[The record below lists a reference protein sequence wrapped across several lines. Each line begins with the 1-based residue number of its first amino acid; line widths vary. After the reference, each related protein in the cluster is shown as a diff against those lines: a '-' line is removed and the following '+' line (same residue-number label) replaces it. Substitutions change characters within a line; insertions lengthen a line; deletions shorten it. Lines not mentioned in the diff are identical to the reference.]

1 MLTTSL
7 LSLATLAIFAAGLQL
22 LRSMHH
28 PLTVSLAHPGEAHQ
42 RLSERELMIRKT
54 AARERHLLARNC
66 APQISDFT
74 ARRKAKRDLAR
85 RNFEPRAPS
94 LTATAA
100 DPHYTELQNTT
111 CVTAPEVT
119 EGPYYINNELVRQ
132 DLTEDQS
139 GIQLVL
145 DIGVLD
151 TTTCEPLSNAFVE
164 IWAANATGVYG
175 SYGAMSGGPPV
186 ERRQGPGGPGGG
198 AGGGSQVMA
207 RNETFLRGGLAT
219 DEAGIYPGYYT
230 GRTAHI
236 HTMVHLNW
244 ETSANGTL
252 VSHAGSLVHIGQ
264 FFFDEDWNDQIY
276 AIDPYTTTTQSR
288 TYNEEDSILQE
299 ENSDGNSA
307 YVGDLSGGLLGYITV
322 GVDSTASYTIM
333 NTNYL
338 NSTGA

>member
-7 LSLATLAIFAAGLQL
+7 LSLATLAIFAAGLCTF
-22 LRSMHH
+22 SAA
-28 PLTVSLAHPGEAHQ
+28 AH
-42 RLSERELMIRKT
+42 K
-54 AARERHLLARNC
+54 RHLLAGNC
-66 APQISDFT
+66 APQISNFT

-94 LTATAA
+94 LTVTAA

-164 IWAANATGVYG
+164 IWAANATGFYG
-175 SYGAMSGGPPV
+175 SYGTMSGGPPV

-219 DEAGIYPGYYT
+219 DDAGITELITIYPGYYT

-244 ETSANGTL
+244 ESSANGTL

-288 TYNEEDSILQE
+288 TYNEQDSILQE
-299 ENSDGNSA
+299 ENSNGNSA
-307 YVGDLSGGLLGYITV
+307 YVGLELLGSDLSNGLLGYITV
-322 GVDSTASYTIM
+322 GVNSTASYTIM

>member
-1 MLTTSL
+1 MLATSL
-7 LSLATLAIFAAGLQL
+7 LSLATLAIFAA
-22 LRSMHH
+22 
-28 PLTVSLAHPGEAHQ
+28 AHPGEVHQ
-42 RLSERELMIRKT
+42 RLSERELMIRK
-54 AARERHLLARNC
+54 AAAHERHLLARNC

-100 DPHYTELQNTT
+100 DPYYTALQNTT

-164 IWAANATGVYG
+164 IWAANATGFYG

-219 DEAGIYPGYYT
+219 DDAGITELITIYPGYYT

-299 ENSDGNSA
+299 ENSNGNSA
-307 YVGDLSGGLLGYITV
+307 YVGLELLGSDLSGGLLGYITV

>member
-1 MLTTSL
+1 MLATSL
-7 LSLATLAIFAAGLQL
+7 LSLATLAIFAA
-22 LRSMHH
+22 
-28 PLTVSLAHPGEAHQ
+28 AHPGEVHQ
-42 RLSERELMIRKT
+42 RLSERELMFRK
-54 AARERHLLARNC
+54 AAAHKRHLLARNC

-94 LTATAA
+94 LTVTAA
-100 DPHYTELQNTT
+100 NPHYTELQNTT

-164 IWAANATGVYG
+164 IWAANATGFYG
-175 SYGAMSGGPPV
+175 SYGSTSGGPPV
-186 ERRQGPGGPGGG
+186 ERRQGPGSPVGG

-219 DEAGIYPGYYT
+219 DDAGITELITIYPGYYT

-244 ETSANGTL
+244 ESSENGTL
-252 VSHAGSLVHIGQ
+252 ISHAGSLVHIGQ

-276 AIDPYTTTTQSR
+276 AIDPYTTTTQNR
-288 TYNEEDSILQE
+288 TYNEQDSILQE
-299 ENSDGNSA
+299 ENSNGNSP
-307 YVGDLSGGLLGYITV
+307 YVGLELLGNNLSGGLLGYITV